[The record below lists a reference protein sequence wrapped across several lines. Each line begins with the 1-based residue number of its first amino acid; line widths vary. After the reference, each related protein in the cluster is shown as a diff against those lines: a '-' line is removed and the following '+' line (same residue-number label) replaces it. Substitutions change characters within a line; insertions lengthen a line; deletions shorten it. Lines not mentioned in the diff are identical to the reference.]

1 MNKLFLSLAALSLSV
16 ASFGAEPFITFRP
29 DAGSLPLVRAG
40 KPLPILSDEQEAG
53 IRMALESLSADFAR
67 VTGTRATLTAT
78 PSDSL
83 CILVG
88 SLESPLIRQLI
99 KDKKL
104 DEKMLKGKR
113 ETYVL
118 QTVDRPTEGVSR
130 ALVIAG
136 SDKRGT
142 IYGIYELSEQLGVS
156 PWYWWADTPVVQ
168 RTDVY
173 ALPGSYTDGEPAVK
187 YRGIFI
193 NDEWPCMGNWAQDK
207 FGGFNSKMYAHVFE
221 LLLRLKGN
229 FLWPAMWGSAFYAD
243 DAENSALADRMG
255 IVVGTSHHEPMAR
268 NHQEYARNRDKYGAW
283 DYQTNAEN
291 LNRFFREGMERVQG
305 TEDLITIGMRGD
317 GDEAMG
323 EDTNIKLLERIVKE
337 QRNIIADVTGKSASK
352 TPQVWALYKEVQDYY
367 DQGMKVP
374 DDVTLLFCDDN
385 WGNVR
390 RLPDLD
396 AKPRKGGYGMYY
408 HFDYVGAPRNS
419 KWINISPIPRVW
431 EQLNLTYEYGIRE
444 LWVVN
449 VGDLKPMEYPIDF
462 FLDMAWNPRRFHADN
477 LREHTEQFCRQQ
489 FGDEYAQE
497 AARLLWT
504 YPKYNRR
511 VTPEL
516 LNADTYSFNYGE
528 WERVVNEYNAL
539 AQDAENLRYR
549 LPSAYQDTYEQ
560 LVNYPVQASANLY
573 NLYYAQAMNRRLAK
587 EHNTEANFWAARV
600 ESCYLRDSLLSH
612 HYNKVMSDGK
622 WDHMMDQIHIGYTSW
637 NNPDHPV
644 MPKVTRVAVPTAP
657 YAFAETDGHVSIEAA
672 HYTRAIA
679 DGQTRWQVILD
690 LGKTLSGI
698 TTLPVTESPEQ
709 MQLEYDIDFT
719 KGGTVE
725 VTLLLAPTLNFNHNK
740 GMRYAVSF
748 DGGEEQVVNFN
759 GHYRGELGRW
769 QANPIIESKT
779 KHTVGAGKHTL
790 RIRPLDAGIVFE
802 KILIDCGGLKPSY
815 LGAPETL
822 KD

>member
-1 MNKLFLSLAALSLSV
+1 MNKLFLSLVALSLSV

-67 VTGTRATLTAT
+67 VTGTRATLPAT

-317 GDEAMG
+317 GDEAMD
-323 EDTNIKLLERIVKE
+323 EDTHIKLLERIVKE

-352 TPQVWALYKEVQDYY
+352 TPQERALYKEVQDYY

-431 EQLNLTYEYGIRE
+431 EQLNLTYEYGKRE
-444 LWVVN
+444 
-449 VGDLKPMEYPIDF
+449 
-462 FLDMAWNPRRFHADN
+462 
-477 LREHTEQFCRQQ
+477 
-489 FGDEYAQE
+489 
-497 AARLLWT
+497 
-504 YPKYNRR
+504 
-511 VTPEL
+511 
-516 LNADTYSFNYGE
+516 
-528 WERVVNEYNAL
+528 
-539 AQDAENLRYR
+539 
-549 LPSAYQDTYEQ
+549 
-560 LVNYPVQASANLY
+560 
-573 NLYYAQAMNRRLAK
+573 
-587 EHNTEANFWAARV
+587 
-600 ESCYLRDSLLSH
+600 
-612 HYNKVMSDGK
+612 
-622 WDHMMDQIHIGYTSW
+622 
-637 NNPDHPV
+637 
-644 MPKVTRVAVPTAP
+644 
-657 YAFAETDGHVSIEAA
+657 
-672 HYTRAIA
+672 
-679 DGQTRWQVILD
+679 
-690 LGKTLSGI
+690 
-698 TTLPVTESPEQ
+698 
-709 MQLEYDIDFT
+709 
-719 KGGTVE
+719 
-725 VTLLLAPTLNFNHNK
+725 
-740 GMRYAVSF
+740 
-748 DGGEEQVVNFN
+748 
-759 GHYRGELGRW
+759 
-769 QANPIIESKT
+769 
-779 KHTVGAGKHTL
+779 
-790 RIRPLDAGIVFE
+790 
-802 KILIDCGGLKPSY
+802 
-815 LGAPETL
+815 
-822 KD
+822 